1 MLKTPPVG
9 FIRQTV
15 LNMKVVR
22 IYFQIQVY
30 VGSGILADARKL
42 IEKKR
47 GGMSHPTDC
56 SKNCVMKLR
65 NESCCKLDRQR
76 GCRSKRS
83 AFLIGWHCGLDIDMR
98 GDKTG

>member
-1 MLKTPPVG
+1 MLQTPPVG

-15 LNMKVVR
+15 LNVKVVR

-30 VGSGILADARKL
+30 VGSVILANAREL
-42 IEKKR
+42 IGKKKG

-65 NESCCKLDRQR
+65 NESCCK
-76 GCRSKRS
+76 
-83 AFLIGWHCGLDIDMR
+83 
-98 GDKTG
+98 